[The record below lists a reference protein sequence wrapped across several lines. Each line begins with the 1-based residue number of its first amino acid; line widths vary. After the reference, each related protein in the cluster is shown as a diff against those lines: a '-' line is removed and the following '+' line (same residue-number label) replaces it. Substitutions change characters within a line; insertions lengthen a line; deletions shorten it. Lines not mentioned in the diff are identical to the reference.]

1 MGENG
6 EGAKGGLG
14 KLNIRCKSDPK
25 ERKKGIEERWKE
37 GGLTHLKKQGNSEE
51 LLTRASVSPQAKV
64 AHQRGPA
71 SPRDEPARIQSLAG
85 NSP

>member
-1 MGENG
+1 MEKVLRGGWGNLISD
-6 EGAKGGLG
+6 ASLTPRKG
-14 KLNIRCKSDPK
+14 
-25 ERKKGIEERWKE
+25 KKGIEERWKE

-64 AHQRGPA
+64 AHQRSPA

>member
-1 MGENG
+1 MEKVLRGGWGNFISD
-6 EGAKGGLG
+6 ASLTPRKG
-14 KLNIRCKSDPK
+14 R
-25 ERKKGIEERWKE
+25 KGIEELWSYGG

-64 AHQRGPA
+64 AHQRGPT
-71 SPRDEPARIQSLAG
+71 SPSDEPARIQSLAG